1 MTPSNDP
8 KMETEFLDAEDFV
21 DPQIILADERY
32 EVIGQILCE
41 AYEPGQGKWIL
52 SDMLDRVLLHRFLG
66 LPIFLVTMWAM
77 FHFTFEISLVFMEMI
92 TQFFAWIGTYTL
104 QIPNPLLASLLTN
117 GILGGVGFI
126 LTFIPPI
133 FFLYLAISILE
144 DTGYLSRAAFV
155 MDRFMMK
162 MGLHGRSFIPLLLGF
177 GCSVAAV
184 MATRTVDGESNR
196 LTTIL
201 VSPLMSCAGRLPIY
215 ILIAGVFFP
224 NNAGT
229 VVFLMYMLGIV
240 MAVIVTIIFKKTIL
254 REESSSMI
262 MELSQ
267 YQIPTA
273 HGSFR
278 HMWDRGLLFV
288 RTAGTYL
295 LAGSIIMWILS
306 SFGPAGLVVSV
317 EESFAAILGQLFE
330 PIFLPLG
337 FSWQIVTGLIF
348 GFLAKEAVIQSL
360 SIIYAVG
367 GVGGINALETALI
380 GSMTPLTAVALMVF
394 VLLYIPCLAT
404 VGAIKKETGSWKWT
418 GFSVVYQLVLAYI
431 VALLVVFIGGVFF
444 V

>member
-1 MTPSNDP
+1 MI
-8 KMETEFLDAEDFV
+8 EEDEPI

-41 AYEPGQGKWIL
+41 VYEPGERRWIL
-52 SDMLDRVLLHRFLG
+52 SDMLDRVLLHRYLG

-77 FHFTFEISLVFMEMI
+77 FHFTFEISRVFMEMI
-92 TQFFAWIGTYTL
+92 TQFFAWIGTYTS
-104 QIPNPLLASLLTN
+104 QIPNPLFASLLTN
-117 GILGGVGFI
+117 GVLGGVGFI

-133 FFLYLAISILE
+133 FFLYLAISVLE

-177 GCSVAAV
+177 GCSVAAI
-184 MATRTVDGESNR
+184 MASRTVDGESNR

-224 NNAGT
+224 TIAGT
-229 VVFLMYMLGIV
+229 VIFLMYMLGII
-240 MAVIVTIIFKKTIL
+240 MAILVAIIFKKTIL
-254 REESSSMI
+254 REESSSML

-267 YQIPTA
+267 YQIPTI

-278 HMWDRGLLFV
+278 HMWDRGILFV

-295 LAGSIIMWILS
+295 FAGSIIMWVLS
-306 SFGPAGLVVSV
+306 SFGPTGVGVPVDA
-317 EESFAAILGQLFE
+317 SFASILGRFFE
-330 PIFLPLG
+330 PIFMPLG
-337 FSWQIVTGLIF
+337 FSWQVVTGLIF

-360 SIIYAVG
+360 AIVYAVG
-367 GVGGINALETALI
+367 GVALETALL
-380 GSMTPLTAVALMVF
+380 GSLTPLTAAALMVF
-394 VLLYIPCLAT
+394 VLLYVPCLAT
-404 VGAIKKETGSWKWT
+404 VGAIRKETRSWKWT
-418 GFSVVYQLVLAYI
+418 GFSVAYQLVLAYI
-431 VALLVVFIGGVFF
+431 IASLVVFVGGAIF

>member
-1 MTPSNDP
+1 VTPPDDP
-8 KMETEFLDAEDFV
+8 KTEMEFIEEDESI

-32 EVIGQILCE
+32 EVIGRILCE
-41 AYEPGQGKWIL
+41 TYEPGEEKWIL
-52 SDMLDRVLLHRFLG
+52 SDMLDRVLLHRYLG
-66 LPIFLVTMWAM
+66 LPIFLVIMWAM
-77 FHFTFEISLVFMEMI
+77 FHFTFEISRVFMEMI
-92 TQFFAWIGTYTL
+92 TQFFAWIGIFTS
-104 QIPNPLLASLLTN
+104 QIPNPLLASLFTD

-126 LTFIPPI
+126 LTFVPPI
-133 FFLYLAISILE
+133 FFLYLAISVLE

-177 GCSVAAV
+177 GCSVAAI

-215 ILIAGVFFP
+215 ILIAGIFFP
-224 NNAGT
+224 SIAGT

-240 MAVIVTIIFKKTIL
+240 MAIIVAIIFKMTIL
-254 REESSSMI
+254 REEASSML

-267 YQIPTA
+267 YQIPTI

-278 HMWDRGLLFV
+278 HMWDRGILFV

-295 LAGSIIMWILS
+295 LGGSIVMWILS
-306 SFGPAGLVVSV
+306 SFGPAGLGVSID
-317 EESFAAILGQLFE
+317 ESFAAILGRIFE
-330 PIFLPLG
+330 PIFIPLG

-360 SIIYAVG
+360 AIVYAVG
-367 GVGGINALETALI
+367 GVALEVALI
-380 GSMTPLTAVALMVF
+380 GSMTPLTAVAFLVF
-394 VLLYIPCLAT
+394 VLLYVPCLAT
-404 VGAIKKETGSWKWT
+404 VGAVRKETGSWKWT
-418 GFSVVYQLVLAYI
+418 GFSVMYQLVLAYV
-431 VALLVVFIGGVFF
+431 VALLVVIIGGIFF
-444 V
+444 A

>member
-1 MTPSNDP
+1 MTPEYEQES
-8 KMETEFLDAEDFV
+8 EFDFELI
-21 DPQIILADERY
+21 DPQILLADERY
-32 EVIGQILCE
+32 EVIGNILRDV
-41 AYEPGQGKWIL
+41 YEPGQGKWIL
-52 SDMLDRVLLHRFLG
+52 SDMIDRVLLHRYLG
-66 LPIFLVTMWAM
+66 LPIFLVIMWAM
-77 FHFTFEISLVFMEMI
+77 FHFTFEISLVFMEVI
-92 TQFFAWIGTYTL
+92 TQFFAWLGTYTS
-104 QIPNPLLASLLTN
+104 QIPNPLVASLITD

-184 MATRTVDGESNR
+184 MAARTVDGESNR

-224 NNAGT
+224 TMAGT

-240 MAVIVTIIFKKTIL
+240 MAIVVALVLKKTIL
-254 REESSSMI
+254 REESSSML

-267 YQIPTA
+267 YQIPTV

-278 HMWDRGLLFV
+278 HMWDRGILFV
-288 RTAGTYL
+288 KTAGTYL
-295 LAGSIIMWILS
+295 LIGSIVMWTLS
-306 SFGPAGLVVSV
+306 TFGPAGLGVPID
-317 EESFAAILGQLFE
+317 ESFAAILGRFFA
-330 PIFLPLG
+330 PIFQPMG
-337 FSWQIVTGLIF
+337 FSWEIVTGLIF

-360 SIIYAVG
+360 AIVYSVG
-367 GVGGINALETALI
+367 GVALETALI
-380 GSMTPLTAVALMVF
+380 SSISPLTAITLMVF
-394 VLLYIPCLAT
+394 VLLYVPCLAT
-404 VGAIKKETGSWKWT
+404 VGAIRKETGSWKWT
-418 GFSVVYQLVLAYI
+418 GFSIAYQLILAYI
-431 VALLVVFIGGVFF
+431 VASVVFVIGGIFIV
-444 V
+444 

>member
-1 MTPSNDP
+1 LSPDGDQ
-8 KMETEFLDAEDFV
+8 ETEIFQESI

-32 EVIGQILCE
+32 EVIGNILCE
-41 AYEPGQGKWIL
+41 TYEQGEGKWIL
-52 SDMLDRVLLHRFLG
+52 SDMLDRVLLHRYLG
-66 LPIFLVTMWAM
+66 LPIFIVVMWAM

-92 TQFFAWIGTYTL
+92 TQFFAWLGTYTSM
-104 QIPNPLLASLLTN
+104 IPNPLVASLLTD

-184 MATRTVDGESNR
+184 MASRTVDGRSNR

-224 NNAGT
+224 TIAGT

-240 MAVIVTIIFKKTIL
+240 MAIIVAIIFKKTIL
-254 REESSSMI
+254 REESSSML
-262 MELSQ
+262 MELTQ

-278 HMWDRGLLFV
+278 HMWDRGILFV

-295 LAGSIIMWILS
+295 LVGSFVIWALS
-306 SFGPAGLVVSV
+306 AFGPAGVGVPID
-317 EESFAAILGQLFE
+317 ESFAAILGRVVQPVFG
-330 PIFLPLG
+330 PLG
-337 FSWQIVTGLIF
+337 FSWQIVVGLIF
-348 GFLAKEAVIQSL
+348 GFIAKEAVIQAL
-360 SIIYAVG
+360 AIVYAVG
-367 GVGGINALETALI
+367 GMALETALLA
-380 GSMTPLTAVALMVF
+380 SVSPLTAIALMVF

-404 VGAIKKETGSWKWT
+404 VGAIRKETGSWRWT
-418 GFSVVYQLVLAYI
+418 GFAVLYQLALAYI
-431 VALLVVFIGGVFF
+431 VATLVVVIGGWFIV
-444 V
+444 

>member
-1 MTPSNDP
+1 LTPDG
-8 KMETEFLDAEDFV
+8 EQEIEDLESI
-21 DPQIILADERY
+21 DPQILLADERY
-32 EVIGQILCE
+32 EVIGNILCE
-41 AYEPGQGKWIL
+41 TYEPGQGKWIL
-52 SDMLDRVLLHRFLG
+52 SDMLDRVLLHRYLG
-66 LPIFLVTMWAM
+66 LPIFLIVMWAM
-77 FHFTFEISLVFMEMI
+77 FHFTFETSLVFMEMVA
-92 TQFFAWIGTYTL
+92 QFFAWLGTYTS
-104 QIPNPLLASLLTN
+104 QIPNPLVASLLTN

-126 LTFIPPI
+126 LTFVPPI

-184 MATRTVDGESNR
+184 MAARTVDGESNR

-201 VSPLMSCAGRLPIY
+201 VSPLISCAGRLPIY

-224 NNAGT
+224 TMAGT

-240 MAVIVTIIFKKTIL
+240 MAIIVAIIFKKTIL

-278 HMWDRGLLFV
+278 HMWDRGILFV
-288 RTAGTYL
+288 KTAGTYL
-295 LAGSIIMWILS
+295 LAGSIIMWVLS
-306 SFGPAGLVVSV
+306 TFGPAGVGVPV
-317 EESFAAILGQLFE
+317 DESFAAILGQFFE
-330 PIFLPLG
+330 PVFQPLG
-337 FSWQIVTGLIF
+337 FNWQIVTGLIF
-348 GFLAKEAVIQSL
+348 GVLAKEAVIQTL
-360 SIIYAVG
+360 AIVYAVG
-367 GVGGINALETALI
+367 GVALETALVA
-380 GSMTPLTAVALMVF
+380 SLTPLTAIALMVF
-394 VLLYIPCLAT
+394 VLIYIPCLAT
-404 VGAIKKETGSWKWT
+404 VGVIRKETGSWRWT
-418 GFSVVYQLVLAYI
+418 GFSFMYQLVLAYI
-431 VALLVVFIGGVFF
+431 VAFLVIIIGGAFF

>member
-1 MTPSNDP
+1 MTPPDNP
-8 KMETEFLDAEDFV
+8 KMETELLDAEDLI

-41 AYEPGQGKWIL
+41 VYEPGQGKWIL
-52 SDMLDRVLLHRFLG
+52 SDMLDRVLIHRYLG

-92 TQFFAWIGTYTL
+92 TQFFAWIGTYTS
-104 QIPNPLLASLLTN
+104 QIPNPLVASLLTD

-126 LTFIPPI
+126 LTFVPPI
-133 FFLYLAISILE
+133 FFLYLAISVLE

-224 NNAGT
+224 NDAGT

-240 MAVIVTIIFKKTIL
+240 MAIIVAIIFKKTIL
-254 REESSSMI
+254 REESSSML

-295 LAGSIIMWILS
+295 LVGSIIMWILS
-306 SFGPAGLVVSV
+306 SFGPAGVGVSV
-317 EESFAAILGQLFE
+317 DESFAAILGQFFE

-360 SIIYAVG
+360 AIVYAVG
-367 GVGGINALETALI
+367 GVALETALI
-380 GSMTPLTAVALMVF
+380 GSITPLTAVAFMVF
-394 VLLYIPCLAT
+394 VLLYMPCLAT

-431 VALLVVFIGGVFF
+431 IALLVVIIGGVFF

>member
-1 MTPSNDP
+1 MTPDD
-8 KMETEFLDAEDFV
+8 EQDTELDFESF
-21 DPQIILADERY
+21 DPQILLADERY
-32 EVIGQILCE
+32 EVIGNILCE
-41 AYEPGQGKWIL
+41 VYEPGQGKWIL
-52 SDMLDRVLLHRFLG
+52 SDMLDRVLLHRYLG
-66 LPIFLVTMWAM
+66 LPVFLVVMWAM

-92 TQFFAWIGTYTL
+92 TQFFAWLGTYTA
-104 QIPNPLLASLLTN
+104 QFPNPLVASLLTN

-126 LTFIPPI
+126 LTFVPPI

-184 MATRTVDGESNR
+184 MATRTVDGKSNR

-224 NNAGT
+224 TIAGT
-229 VVFLMYMLGIV
+229 VVFFMYMLGIV
-240 MAVIVTIIFKKTIL
+240 MAIAMAIIFKKTIL

-278 HMWDRGLLFV
+278 HMWDRGIQFV
-288 RTAGTYL
+288 KTAGTYL
-295 LAGSIIMWILS
+295 LAGSIIMWALS
-306 SFGPAGLVVSV
+306 SFGPAGVSV
-317 EESFAAILGQLFE
+317 PVDESFAAILGQFFE
-330 PIFLPLG
+330 PVFQPLG
-337 FSWQIVTGLIF
+337 FSWQVVTGLIF

-360 SIIYAVG
+360 AIVYAVG
-367 GVGGINALETALI
+367 GIALETALI
-380 GSMTPLTAVALMVF
+380 SSITPLSAVALMVF
-394 VLLYIPCLAT
+394 VLLYVPCLAT
-404 VGAIKKETGSWKWT
+404 VGAIKRETGSLKWT
-418 GFSVVYQLVLAYI
+418 GFSIVYQLILAYI
-431 VALLVVFIGGVFF
+431 VALLVIFIGGAFF
-444 V
+444 A

>member
-1 MTPSNDP
+1 MNPDDEQEVEMIPESI
-8 KMETEFLDAEDFV
+8 
-21 DPQIILADERY
+21 DPQILLADERY
-32 EVIGQILCE
+32 EVIGNILCE
-41 AYEPGQGKWIL
+41 TYEQGEGKWIL
-52 SDMLDRVLLHRFLG
+52 SDMLDRVLLHRYLG
-66 LPIFLVTMWAM
+66 LPIFIVVMWAM
-77 FHFTFEISLVFMEMI
+77 FHFTFEISLVFMEVI
-92 TQFFAWIGTYTL
+92 TQFFEWLGTYTSL
-104 QIPNPLLASLLTN
+104 IPNPLVASLLTD

-184 MATRTVDGESNR
+184 MASRTVDGRSNR

-224 NNAGT
+224 TIAGT

-240 MAVIVTIIFKKTIL
+240 MAIIVAIIFKKTIL
-254 REESSSMI
+254 REESSSML

-267 YQIPTA
+267 YQVPTA

-278 HMWDRGLLFV
+278 HMWDRGILFI

-295 LAGSIIMWILS
+295 LVGSIIIWALS
-306 SFGPAGLVVSV
+306 AFGPAGVGVPID
-317 EESFAAILGQLFE
+317 ESFASILGRFFE
-330 PIFLPLG
+330 PVFGPLG
-337 FSWQIVTGLIF
+337 FSWQVVTGLIF
-348 GFLAKEAVIQSL
+348 GFIAKEAVIQSL
-360 SIIYAVG
+360 AIVYAVG
-367 GVGGINALETALI
+367 GVALETALL
-380 GSMTPLTAVALMVF
+380 GSMTPLTAIALMVF
-394 VLLYIPCLAT
+394 VLLYVPCIAT
-404 VGAIKKETGSWKWT
+404 VGAIRKETGSWRWT
-418 GFSVVYQLVLAYI
+418 GFSVLYQIVLAYL
-431 VALLVVFIGGVFF
+431 VAALVIFIGGMFIV
-444 V
+444 

>member
-1 MTPSNDP
+1 MKPPNELDTEMDVTEEEE
-8 KMETEFLDAEDFV
+8 ETI

-32 EVIGQILCE
+32 EVIGRILCE
-41 AYEPGQGKWIL
+41 TYQPGQGKWIL
-52 SDMLDRVLLHRFLG
+52 SDMLDRVLLHRYLG
-66 LPIFLVTMWAM
+66 LPIFLVIMWAM
-77 FHFTFEISLVFMEMI
+77 FHFTFELSLVFMEMI
-92 TQFFAWIGTYTL
+92 TQFFAWLGTFTS
-104 QIPNPLLASLLTN
+104 QIPNPLIASLLTN

-126 LTFIPPI
+126 LTFVPPI
-133 FFLYLAISILE
+133 FFLYLAISVLE

-184 MATRTVDGESNR
+184 MAARTVDGESNR
-196 LTTIL
+196 LATIL

-224 NNAGT
+224 AFAGT

-240 MAVIVTIIFKKTIL
+240 MAIIVAIIFKKTIL
-254 REESSSMI
+254 REESSSML

-267 YQIPTA
+267 YQTPTV

-278 HMWDRGLLFV
+278 HMWDRGILFI

-295 LAGSIIMWILS
+295 LAGSIVMWGLS
-306 SFGPAGLVVSV
+306 AFGPTGFGVPV
-317 EESFAAILGQLFE
+317 EESFAAMLGRVVAPVFM
-330 PIFLPLG
+330 PLG
-337 FSWQIVTGLIF
+337 FSWQIVMGLIF
-348 GFLAKEAVIQSL
+348 GFLAKEAVIQTLAIVYS
-360 SIIYAVG
+360 
-367 GVGGINALETALI
+367 VGGISLETALI
-380 GSMTPLTAVALMVF
+380 SSVSPLTAIALMVF

-404 VGAIKKETGSWKWT
+404 VGAIRKETGSWKWT
-418 GFSVVYQLVLAYI
+418 GFSVIYQLLLGYA
-431 VALLVVFIGGVFF
+431 VALLVVVIGGLFF

>member
-1 MTPSNDP
+1 VIPHGEQEPELDL
-8 KMETEFLDAEDFV
+8 EFI
-21 DPQIILADERY
+21 DPQILLADERY
-32 EVIGQILCE
+32 EVIGNILRE
-41 AYEPGQGKWIL
+41 VYEPGQGKWIL
-52 SDMLDRVLLHRFLG
+52 SDMFDRVLLHRYLG
-66 LPIFLVTMWAM
+66 LPIFLVVMWAM

-92 TQFFAWIGTYTL
+92 TQFFGWLGTFTS
-104 QIPNPLLASLLTN
+104 QIPNPLLASLLTD

-126 LTFIPPI
+126 LTFVPPI
-133 FFLYLAISILE
+133 FFLYLSISILE

-184 MATRTVDGESNR
+184 MATRTVDGKSNR

-224 NNAGT
+224 TIAGT

-240 MAVIVTIIFKKTIL
+240 MAIVMAIIFKKTIL

-278 HMWDRGLLFV
+278 HMWDRGIQFV
-288 RTAGTYL
+288 KTAGTYL
-295 LAGSIIMWILS
+295 LAGSIIMWALS
-306 SFGPAGLVVSV
+306 SFGPAGVSV
-317 EESFAAILGQLFE
+317 PVDESFADILGRFFE
-330 PIFLPLG
+330 PVFLPLG
-337 FSWQIVTGLIF
+337 FSWQVATGLIF

-360 SIIYAVG
+360 AIVYAVG
-367 GVGGINALETALI
+367 GIALEAALI
-380 GSMTPLTAVALMVF
+380 SSITPLTAVALMVF
-394 VLLYIPCLAT
+394 VLLYVPCLAT
-404 VGAIKKETGSWKWT
+404 VGTIKKETGSLKWT
-418 GFSVVYQLVLAYI
+418 GFSIVYQLVLAYF
-431 VALLVVFIGGVFF
+431 VAILVIIIGGAFF

>member
-1 MTPSNDP
+1 MNPDGEQESEVV
-8 KMETEFLDAEDFV
+8 MESI
-21 DPQIILADERY
+21 DPQILLADERY
-32 EVIGQILCE
+32 EVIGNILCE
-41 AYEPGQGKWIL
+41 TYEQGEGKWIL
-52 SDMLDRVLLHRFLG
+52 SDMLDRVLLHRYLG
-66 LPIFLVTMWAM
+66 LPIFIVVMWAM

-92 TQFFAWIGTYTL
+92 TQFFTWLGTYTSL
-104 QIPNPLLASLLTN
+104 IPNPLVASLLTN

-144 DTGYLSRAAFV
+144 DSGYLSRAAFV

-184 MATRTVDGESNR
+184 MASRTVDGRSNR

-224 NNAGT
+224 AMAGT

-240 MAVIVTIIFKKTIL
+240 MAVIVAIIFKRTIL
-254 REESSSMI
+254 REESSSML

-278 HMWDRGLLFV
+278 HMWDRGILFV

-295 LAGSIIMWILS
+295 LVGSIIMWALS
-306 SFGPAGLVVSV
+306 TFGPSGVGVPIDD
-317 EESFAAILGQLFE
+317 SFAAILGRIFE
-330 PIFLPLG
+330 PIFGPLG
-337 FSWQIVTGLIF
+337 FSWQVVMGLIF
-348 GFLAKEAVIQSL
+348 GFIAKEAVIQAL
-360 SIIYAVG
+360 AIVYAVG
-367 GVGGINALETALI
+367 GIVLETALVT
-380 GSMTPLTAVALMVF
+380 SLSPLSAVALMVF
-394 VLLYIPCLAT
+394 VLLYVPCLAT
-404 VGAIKKETGSWKWT
+404 VGAIRKETGSWRWT
-418 GFSVVYQLVLAYI
+418 GFSVFYQLVLAYV
-431 VALLVVFIGGVFF
+431 VAVLVVVIGGMFF